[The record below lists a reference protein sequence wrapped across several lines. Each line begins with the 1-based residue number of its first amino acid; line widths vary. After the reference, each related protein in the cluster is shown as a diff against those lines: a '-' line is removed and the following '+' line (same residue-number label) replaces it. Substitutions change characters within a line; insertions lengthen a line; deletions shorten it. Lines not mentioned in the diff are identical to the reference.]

1 MKENLTKTEI
11 KNYIWKLL
19 EEGLT
24 LKDSPLKTP
33 VFSNIENNKPSA
45 KIVVLRAIDRKKRT
59 LTFHTDYRS
68 PKVKALKKN
77 ANAVL
82 VFYHK
87 DEKVQL
93 KITVKT
99 KIHFDDKIAAA
110 AWKNTAHYSRKCY
123 LIESPPSAVIKSPG
137 TTLPINFEE
146 NSYTLEQSEL
156 GYKNFAVVECFIN
169 SIDWLYLASTGH
181 KRAIFSYYESEE
193 FNWLVP

>member
-1 MKENLTKTEI
+1 MKENPTKTEI

-19 EEGLT
+19 EEALT
-24 LKDSPLKTP
+24 VKDSPLKTP
-33 VFSNIENNKPSA
+33 VFSNIENNKPSS
-45 KIVVLRAIDRKKRT
+45 KVVVLRSVNRKRRI

-68 PKVKALKKN
+68 PKVKAIKKN
-77 ANAVL
+77 EDAVL

-87 DEKVQL
+87 DEKTQL
-93 KITVKT
+93 KVNVKT

-110 AWKNTAHYSRKCY
+110 AWKKTAHFSRKCY
-123 LIESPPSAVIKSPG
+123 LIESPPSSVITSPG
-137 TTLPINFEE
+137 TTLPVSFEE

-156 GYKNFAVVECFIN
+156 GYENFAVVECVIQ

-181 KRAIFSYYESEE
+181 RRAIFSYNGTEE